1 MIAIGEKA
9 PDFTLP
15 VTRAGAEPQELTL
28 SALAPR
34 KVVLYFYP
42 KDDTPG
48 CTTEALDFTRL
59 GPDFDAA
66 GAIVVGISKDS
77 AKSHAKFCAKHALGI
92 ALVSDEAGTVC
103 DAYGTWVEK
112 NMYGRTSM
120 GIQRATFLID
130 ATGTVA
136 QVWPKVSVK
145 GHAEAVLAAVQA
157 LR

>member
-1 MIAIGEKA
+1 MAVVVNKSIPEFEANATGG
-9 PDFTLP
+9 
-15 VTRAGAEPQELTL
+15 V
-28 SALAPR
+28 
-34 KVVLYFYP
+34 KVSNQSHLGQVMVLYFYP
-42 KDDTPG
+42 KDNTPG

-77 AKSHAKFCAKHALGI
+77 PKSHAKFCAKHALGV
-92 ALVSDEAGTVC
+92 ALVSDSAGTVC

-157 LR
+157 LA